1 MPFNTGA
8 VLTALVSCLSRLTV
22 AAGEPAYLPAVGPP
36 PLRFALPPAA
46 PTVAVSLP
54 PLAASASAPESVVPA
69 TVAGDPAHPVAA
81 PSNAPEV
88 KLVSPPESAPGTQP
102 PGSNKPEEP
111 PISSFLFPVPIDPQL
126 PSAPLW
132 QNDGSTSGI
141 TPDLS
146 MLMRFFVTR
155 STNNSPAVSIFG
167 PVPFIPPAPRPPS
180 SSASFETTP
189 SSSGKP

>member
-1 MPFNTGA
+1 MPFHTGA
-8 VLTALVSCLSRLTV
+8 VLTALVSCLCRLTL

-36 PLRFALPPAA
+36 PLRFAMPPAA

-54 PLAASASAPESVVPA
+54 PLPASASAPESV
-69 TVAGDPAHPVAA
+69 VAGDPAHPVAA
-81 PSNAPEV
+81 ATNAPEG
-88 KLVSPPESAPGTQP
+88 KLVSPPESAPGPQP

-111 PISSFLFPVPIDPQL
+111 PISSFLFPVPIDPQF

-141 TPDLS
+141 TPDLYA
-146 MLMRFFVTR
+146 LMRFFVTR

-189 SSSGKP
+189 ASSGKP